1 MNPEFVRVCPQC
13 GSLKLERSAGGQMG
27 ELYYCPQC
35 GWRGLAIEIP
45 FDKAELYRRRMIK
58 K

>member
-13 GSLKLERSAGGQMG
+13 GSLKVERSAGGQMG
-27 ELYYCPQC
+27 ELYYCPNC
-35 GWRGLAIEIP
+35 GWRGVAVEIP
-45 FDKAELYRRRMIK
+45 FGKSAEFSKRFIK